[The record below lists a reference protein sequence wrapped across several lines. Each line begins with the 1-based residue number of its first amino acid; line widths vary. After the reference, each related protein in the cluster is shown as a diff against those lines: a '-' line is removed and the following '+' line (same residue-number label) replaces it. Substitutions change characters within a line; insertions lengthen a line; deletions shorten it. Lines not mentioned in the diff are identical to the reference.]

1 MNSPSL
7 TGFRTSLLNR
17 VRVAQREINRQNKR
31 KNHRA
36 ELDRLIA
43 LEAIVLLDKYTNRA
57 EGENK

>member
-1 MNSPSL
+1 MNQPSL

-17 VRVAQREINRQNKR
+17 VRVAQREINRQSKR